1 MTFGRHL
8 RQTLYYSATIILST
22 VVAIALAELF
32 LSLQTPTRSILPFHN
47 ELYPYVMFRPH
58 ANLEYETRDTHRMSR
73 HTSRIYHYTNA
84 DGFRVPHPDYRLPKK
99 KPQSQLRI
107 AVLGSSAV
115 ELGSTYE
122 ATLPGSLRTLLRDRY
137 PSRDIEV
144 INAAIQSCVSRQS
157 IVHLVFTV
165 VNYEPDI
172 VILHD
177 GVNDIGMPLTYESR
191 PNFPYNFQ
199 TMVEA
204 WDAYR
209 QQHQKP
215 LWEIILNR
223 SLVYGGLRARWGD
236 KEEAATI
243 NMMSIG
249 LNKAPNAVSAD
260 EIISNPVFVKN
271 HIAAYLRNW
280 RTLIDLS
287 EAFGFGAIC
296 ILQPTGGLDREY
308 SLPLMMRDFGID
320 EATAVQWIDALAV
333 LNRETDLQI
342 KDLQKEY
349 PDQIFLN
356 LRNYLEP
363 AGNYFWDM
371 VHVYDTTNAKLA
383 ERIYQD
389 TRPLIEVRQKL
400 TTVTLNQSS
409 KVHEDAGQTD

>member
-1 MTFGRHL
+1 MTFGLHL
-8 RQTLYYSATIILST
+8 RRSLYYPATIILST
-22 VVAIALAELF
+22 VAAIAFAELF
-32 LSLQTPTRSILPFHN
+32 LSLEKPTRSILPFHN
-47 ELYPYVMFRPH
+47 DLHPYVMFRPH
-58 ANLEYETRDTHRMSR
+58 ANLEYETSDTHKMSR

-84 DGFRVPHPDYRLPKK
+84 DGFRVPSPNYPLPKK

-122 ATLPGSLRTLLRDRY
+122 ATLPGSLRTLLRNRY

-157 IVHLVFTV
+157 IVHLVFAV

-209 QQHQKP
+209 EQHQKP
-215 LWEIILNR
+215 LWEVILNR

-236 KEEAATI
+236 KEGTTTI
-243 NMMSIG
+243 NTVSLG
-249 LNKAPNAVSAD
+249 LNKAPNAIPTD
-260 EIISNPVFVKN
+260 EVMSNPVFVKS
-271 HIAAYLRNW
+271 HIAAYLSNW
-280 RTLIDLS
+280 RKLIGLS
-287 EAFGFGAIC
+287 EAFGFSAIC
-296 ILQPTGGLDREY
+296 VLQPTGGLDREY
-308 SLPLMMRDFGID
+308 SLPLMVRDFGID

-333 LNRETDLQI
+333 LNREADRQI
-342 KDLQKEY
+342 KNLQKEY

-363 AGNYFWDM
+363 AENYFWDM
-371 VHVYDTTNAKLA
+371 VHVYDATNEKLA
-383 ERIYQD
+383 ERIYRD
-389 TRPLIEVRQKL
+389 TRPVIEAR
-400 TTVTLNQSS
+400 
-409 KVHEDAGQTD
+409 